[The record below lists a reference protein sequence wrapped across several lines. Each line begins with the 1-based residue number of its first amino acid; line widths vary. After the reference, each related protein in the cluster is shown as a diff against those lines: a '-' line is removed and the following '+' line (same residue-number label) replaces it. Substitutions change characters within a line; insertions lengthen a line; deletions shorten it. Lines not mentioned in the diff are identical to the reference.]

1 MNYRK
6 YEFDHVVLFLLISLQ
21 NKLTFSNLTD
31 LDLREHLKSTQNV
44 FFEFHFLWKI
54 VKFLTWFFA
63 TKFKTSSKQATNAKN
78 QWSELNFNEQKFNSA
93 YVWKKGQNY
102 AGRIFNS

>member
-31 LDLREHLKSTQNV
+31 LDLREHLKSTQNI
-44 FFEFHFLWKI
+44 FFEFHFWWKI
-54 VKFLTWFFA
+54 AKFLIWFF
-63 TKFKTSSKQATNAKN
+63 
-78 QWSELNFNEQKFNSA
+78 EQKF
-93 YVWKKGQNY
+93 
-102 AGRIFNS
+102 IFQVLPRDWLERPIHYSDMP